1 MGLSTLLS
9 LAPVPVVSEGIRD
22 LAETLLGTRLDGRL
36 LLAAW
41 GAATAALAAAAMLAA
56 ARRLPRADVSAS

>member
-9 LAPVPVVSEGIRD
+9 LAPVPVVSEGIRS
-22 LAETLLGTRLDGRL
+22 LAETLLGTRLDARL

-41 GAATAALAAAAMLAA
+41 GAATCALAAAAMLAA
-56 ARRLPRADVSAS
+56 ARRLPRADVSVS